1 MNHMQFPGFPTVLL
15 LGRFG
20 TSSDDIGNFIAKFF
34 ANFLEGDVGVFN
46 GVVQE
51 SGGNHSFRTVHLQ
64 EDKSDADWMSYIR
77 QIANFPALLLVGASS
92 EPYSPVDQ

>member
-1 MNHMQFPGFPTVLL
+1 MQLPVFPTVPL

-20 TSSDDIGNFIAKFF
+20 ASGDDIGNFVAKFL
-34 ANFLEGDVGVFN
+34 ANFLECDIGVFN

-51 SGGNHSFRTVHLQ
+51 SGGNHSFRTVHPQ

-77 QIANFPALLLVGASS
+77 HFANFPALLLVGASG